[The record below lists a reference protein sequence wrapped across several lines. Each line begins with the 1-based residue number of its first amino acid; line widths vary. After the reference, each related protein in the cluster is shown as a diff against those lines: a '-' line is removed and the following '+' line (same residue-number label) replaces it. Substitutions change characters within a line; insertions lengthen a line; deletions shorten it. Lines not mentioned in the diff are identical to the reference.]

1 MTLPSPNF
9 SAALRCV
16 RHRSETAVNIPLNVK
31 VESGNLK
38 SEIPLLP
45 ANALIEGDDSIPS
58 ILANAPAIVAA
69 AVARGQAAGPAV
81 ATSRKPKTG
90 RSKYNPFIEQ
100 FLVERDGATFTMAD
114 LVTWLNGK
122 GWTGFSG
129 FDGYLRLLLGNFN
142 VTEVDGSQAG
152 GKAITYQEI

>member
-1 MTLPSPNF
+1 MILTSPNF

-16 RHRSETAVNIPLNVK
+16 RHRSETAVNIPLGVR
-31 VESGNLK
+31 VEGALPP
-38 SEIPLLP
+38 EIVLP
-45 ANALIEGDDSIPS
+45 AHARIDGDDSPLS
-58 ILANAPAIVAA
+58 IMANAPAIVAA
-69 AVARGQAAGPAV
+69 ALARGQAAGPAV

-114 LVTWLNGK
+114 LVAWLNGK

-142 VTEVDGSQAG
+142 VAEVGVVDQPGSAMV
-152 GKAITYQEI
+152 YQES